1 MKTPLYLLLSAI
13 LVSNVFAKRSAPID
27 VPTVVVGH
35 ERISAPHFTEIG
47 GVPVRGGMLES
58 RDSETG
64 KVVWTVQIYKTNY
77 DSKLEED
84 VQDVFIKT
92 LSHDA
97 VHGLLIMSDEKGRV
111 FVLDLKTRQVT
122 PIVQGKTDRKAE
134 PSGKSIGP

>member
-13 LVSNVFAKRSAPID
+13 LVSNVFAKRSAPAD
-27 VPTVVVGH
+27 VPSVVVGH

-47 GVPVRGGMLES
+47 GVPVRGGVLES

-64 KVVWTVQIYKTNY
+64 KVVWSVRIYKTDY
-77 DSKLEED
+77 DPNLEGD

-111 FVLDLKTRQVT
+111 FVLDLQSRQVT
-122 PIVQGKTDRKAE
+122 PIVR
-134 PSGKSIGP
+134 GKSDQKEATPGKATGP